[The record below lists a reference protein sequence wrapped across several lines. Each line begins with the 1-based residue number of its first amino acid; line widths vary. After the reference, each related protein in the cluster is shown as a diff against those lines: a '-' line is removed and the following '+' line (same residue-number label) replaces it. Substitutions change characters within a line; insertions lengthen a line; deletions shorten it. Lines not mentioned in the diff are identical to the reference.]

1 MRKGLLKLA
10 PFFIALM
17 VALSSCSL
25 LDKTPPE
32 ITPKSPEVEY
42 GTTLSVS
49 DVADVSDEYEVAEAK
64 FQEVNSGNGSI
75 EEDGGTVSFSKP
87 GEYTVVIV
95 AKDQRENTSEVECP
109 ISVIDSTQPQI
120 IAVSG
125 PENIGY
131 GEPLSVIGD
140 KSDTG
145 AVGGGRVS
153 TSDGDDGDAIDNDSI
168 IKVEYEDI
176 SNVELS
182 ISAVEEA
189 GNAVSD
195 GYEQGNDGSLTFTR
209 LGNYVLTIDAV
220 DEYGNSSSTQKTISV
235 EDRTKP
241 QISGLEKIVL
251 TENDVLPDFMNNV
264 SALDEIDGDLTQ
276 IVDVDYS
283 AVKAGIPGTYNVGY
297 SVSDAAGNLYKTS
310 RVVQIQDTTPP
321 VLTTSQNSVSLT
333 VGGGKPNYKSL
344 ISAQDAADGDLSSKV
359 SIDDSGV
366 NYSTPGT
373 YNVTYSVTDGAGNTS
388 TKTLRVTVKAQPSS
402 SSGGGGGTVYIT
414 RTGSKY
420 HANGCRYLSRSKI
433 PISRSSA
440 RARGYTPCSV
450 CHPG

>member
-1 MRKGLLKLA
+1 MRKWLLKLA

-49 DVADVSDEYEVAEAK
+49 DVADVSDEYEVTEAK
-64 FQEVNSGNGSI
+64 FQEVSSGSGSI

-87 GEYTVVIV
+87 GEYAVVIV

-120 IAVSG
+120 ITVSG
-125 PENIGY
+125 PESIGY

-140 KSDTG
+140 RSDTG
-145 AVGGGRVS
+145 VVGGGRVS
-153 TSDGDDGDAIDNDSI
+153 TGDGDEGDATDDDGIVR
-168 IKVEYEDI
+168 VEYEDI

-189 GNAVSD
+189 GNTVSD

-220 DEYGNSSSTQKTISV
+220 DEYGNSNSTQKTISV

-251 TENDVLPDFMNNV
+251 TENDALPDFMNNV

-276 IVDVDYS
+276 VVDVDYS
-283 AVKAGIPGTYNVGY
+283 AVKAGVPGTYNVGY

-333 VGGGKPNYKSL
+333 VGDRKPNYKSL

-388 TKTLRVTVKAQPSS
+388 TKTLRVAVKAQPSS